1 LACVLSGY
9 HRQKHPDCDDERI
22 QEKGLKALAIC
33 QGLSIPVFF
42 VKSESNKRKVCL
54 NNFFMLKLNVMHV
67 DILILWLVSFVVGWF
82 SPFPQLDLVR
92 VQTPK
97 NGDFVQGSVQ
107 IVGTVTGTGFQKAE
121 ISFRY
126 QESQTQSWF
135 LITQIDSPIVDD
147 LLANWDTSTIAD
159 GTYQIKVL
167 AFYENDRQ
175 QETIIENLSVRN
187 YSPFDPIKTDPSGET
202 QILPTSGVPIEIVPT
217 PTQKLFPTP
226 IPPNEMIVTQSQF
239 IMTVI
244 QGAILGIL
252 FLFVIALLVI
262 IRRRKLG

>member
-1 LACVLSGY
+1 
-9 HRQKHPDCDDERI
+9 
-22 QEKGLKALAIC
+22 
-33 QGLSIPVFF
+33 
-42 VKSESNKRKVCL
+42 
-54 NNFFMLKLNVMHV
+54 MLKLNVMQV
-67 DILILWLVSFVVGWF
+67 YLLILWVISFVGGWF
-82 SPFPQLDLVR
+82 SPIPQLDLVR
-92 VQTPK
+92 IQTPK
-97 NGDFVQGSVQ
+97 NGDFIQGSVQ

-126 QESQTQSWF
+126 QESQLQSWF
-135 LITQIDSPIVDD
+135 LINQIDSPIVDD

-167 AFYENDRQ
+167 AFYENGRQ

-187 YSPFDPIKTDPSGET
+187 YTPFDPIKTDSSDET
-202 QILPTSGVPIEIVPT
+202 KILPTSGESIEIVPT
-217 PTQKLFPTP
+217 PTKKPFPTP

-244 QGAILGIL
+244 QGAILGVL
-252 FLFVIALLVI
+252 FLFVIALFII